1 MDLLSDTHM
10 FARRS
15 RAHAGRERTLSMR
28 YTLDRAGV
36 CGMGYTRSD
45 RAFLREFRVMRPVFE
60 RRAMRLRRTEL
71 STPGSNESMMQKAAA
86 SNADLVFLD
95 LEDAVSPNEKVAA
108 RGKVITA
115 LKTLN
120 WGKKT
125 RAVRVNSRD
134 TEYAYQDIIQVVE
147 EAGEYLDIII
157 IPKVKEAR
165 DVWWVD
171 VLLSQIEQRIKLSK
185 RIGLEALIE
194 EVEAMVNAE
203 QIARASPRLEALI
216 FGPGDYSA
224 SQGVTTGTIGGDSEL
239 YPGDIWHYA
248 RNKVIIAA
256 RAAGI
261 VAVAHEVFSPTQ
273 QEVERARKLV
283 KAYEEAR
290 VQGLGAV
297 AIDGD
302 MVDAA
307 SVRILQKTLQ
317 MADLIGM

>member
-1 MDLLSDTHM
+1 
-10 FARRS
+10 
-15 RAHAGRERTLSMR
+15 
-28 YTLDRAGV
+28 
-36 CGMGYTRSD
+36 
-45 RAFLREFRVMRPVFE
+45 
-60 RRAMRLRRTEL
+60 MRLRRSEL
-71 STPGSNESMMQKAAA
+71 STPGSSESMMHKAVA

-108 RGKVITA
+108 RSKVITA
-115 LKTLN
+115 LKTLD

-125 RAVRVNSRD
+125 RAVRVNSLD
-134 TEYAYQDIIQVVE
+134 TEYAYQDIIQIVE

-171 VLLSQIEQRIKLSK
+171 VLLSQIEQRLKLRK

-203 QIARASPRLEALI
+203 QIARSSPRLEALI

-224 SQGVTTGTIGGDSEL
+224 SQGVTTGTIGGDTDL

-261 VAVAHEVFSPTQ
+261 VAVDGPYSAFRDLDGYRRECQRAFVLGAVGKWAIHPSQIAVAHEVFSPTQ
-273 QEVERARKLV
+273 QAVERARKLV

-302 MVDAA
+302 MIDAA